1 MRSIHDVY
9 KVGRG
14 PSSSHTMGPA
24 RAAALFREETPE
36 ADAYRAVLYGS
47 LSKTGK
53 GHGTD
58 RILTET
64 FAPLPAEIIF
74 SQETVEQHPNT
85 LDLTALRGGR
95 ELRTQRVYSVGGG
108 DLEWEGR
115 PAPGQE
121 QETYFENS
129 FAEIK
134 EFCEFRY
141 ISLTDY
147 VELNEG
153 AGIWDDLL
161 EIWSVMQRSIQEG
174 LAASGELPGGLRI
187 ERKAKSIHDHILV
200 NKHPEI
206 IECQRVCSYAYAVSE
221 QNAGNGLIAT
231 APTCGSCGVLPA
243 VLYYFQDKRDLS
255 DLDVAHALGVA
266 GLFGA
271 LAKQNASVSGAECG
285 CQAEIGVACAM
296 AAAALGQL
304 FGYSVKRI
312 EYAAEVALEHHLG
325 LTCDP
330 ICGLVQIPCIE
341 RNAVAAMRAINS
353 ANLAYFLAETRRI
366 SYDMVLK
373 TMYETGI
380 HLNRSYRET
389 SEGGLARL
397 YSRRG

>member
-1 MRSIHDVY
+1 MRSIRDIY
-9 KVGRG
+9 KAGRG

-64 FAPLPAEIIF
+64 FAPLPAEIVF

-95 ELRTQRVYSVGGG
+95 ELCTQRVYSVGGG

-221 QNAGNGLIAT
+221 QNAGNGLVVT

-243 VLYYFQDKRDLS
+243 V
-255 DLDVAHALGVA
+255 A
-266 GLFGA
+266 
-271 LAKQNASVSGAECG
+271 
-285 CQAEIGVACAM
+285 
-296 AAAALGQL
+296 
-304 FGYSVKRI
+304 
-312 EYAAEVALEHHLG
+312 
-325 LTCDP
+325 
-330 ICGLVQIPCIE
+330 
-341 RNAVAAMRAINS
+341 
-353 ANLAYFLAETRRI
+353 
-366 SYDMVLK
+366 
-373 TMYETGI
+373 
-380 HLNRSYRET
+380 
-389 SEGGLARL
+389 
-397 YSRRG
+397 